1 MSISKA
7 ERLTEI
13 VSLRKQDLSLAEIG
27 KRVGLTRERIRQILD
42 YNGIDTSVHAG
53 KNSNDARNKSIVSDY
68 VNGMSAKDLSQK
80 YNLKEQS
87 IYQLLRKANVALRTR
102 RSIDKIEIDQK
113 VIKDYLDNLITVKQ
127 IVIRYKLSN
136 PNEVYRILKRNKVK
150 LRGRD

>member
-68 VNGMSAKDLSQK
+68 VNEMSAKDLSQK